1 MEIQEISLLLKII
14 VVAILIFIIIKEVR
28 DSVRLKRKPFFIFFK
43 LWFILFF
50 IPVLSTALYNGNK
63 NDLTI
68 LFSMAA
74 IIVTLSKQIK
84 GIDKYSKI
92 KIKKLTVEILILT
105 LLSWIT
111 ISGQMNYTLQS
122 IFAILLSYS
131 LIKYFFVLI
140 EKKKI
145 KSLN

>member
-1 MEIQEISLLLKII
+1 MEIQEISLLLKIV

-28 DSVRLKRKPFFIFFK
+28 DSARLTRKPFFIFFK

-131 LIKYFFVLI
+131 LIKYFFVLLGA
-140 EKKKI
+140 KKI
-145 KSLN
+145 ISLN